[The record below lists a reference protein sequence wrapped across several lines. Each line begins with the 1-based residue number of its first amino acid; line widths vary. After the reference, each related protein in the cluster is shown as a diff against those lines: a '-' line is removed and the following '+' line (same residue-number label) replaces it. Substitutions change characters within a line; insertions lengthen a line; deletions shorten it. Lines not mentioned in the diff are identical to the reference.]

1 MSTVVKNPSPKSR
14 FQETSSNVA
23 KHRDMIA
30 STAFEVAADFA
41 MLHYVE
47 QLASGVN
54 PTNPTFNDYAVIGVK
69 VCGALEYLQAM
80 RLLAESRP
88 SIAVN
93 PNDNLDHRA

>member
-1 MSTVVKNPSPKSR
+1 MSAVIKNPSPKSR
-14 FQETSSNVA
+14 FQDTPSRVT

-30 STAFEVAADFA
+30 STEFELAADFG
-41 MLHYVE
+41 MLHYVG

-69 VCGALEYLQAM
+69 VCGALEFLQSM

-88 SIAVN
+88 PIQVQTT
-93 PNDNLDHRA
+93 DNLDHRA